1 MSATAVITAVS
12 RTKELPLGCILVIDD
27 HALVRE
33 GLAQTLSRLGGT
45 LSVIEAT
52 DAAHALALIDE
63 RDDIDLVITDLIMPG
78 MNGFSLLATLRER
91 DPSLPVLVV
100 SALSDKPTVTRAM
113 RQGASGFVSK
123 GDSGAQLVEA
133 VREVLEGNL
142 YTPPARSKASD
153 VPAPNGLT
161 RAQQRV
167 LLLLAEGCSNRE
179 IAESLGLAEGTVKV
193 HVSRILS
200 AYKVG
205 SRAQLL
211 IALAREQA
219 RRRSH

>member
-12 RTKELPLGCILVIDD
+12 RAKELPLGCILVIDD

-33 GLAQTLSRLGGT
+33 GLAQTLSRLGGA

-100 SALSDKPTVTRAM
+100 SALSDKPTVSRAM

-133 VREVLEGNL
+133 VREVLDGNL
-142 YTPPARSKASD
+142 SGTGRRHRQGAREPHPECLQGGFARPAADRTGARASS
-153 VPAPNGLT
+153 PALALT
-161 RAQQRV
+161 RA
-167 LLLLAEGCSNRE
+167 
-179 IAESLGLAEGTVKV
+179 
-193 HVSRILS
+193 
-200 AYKVG
+200 
-205 SRAQLL
+205 
-211 IALAREQA
+211 
-219 RRRSH
+219 RR